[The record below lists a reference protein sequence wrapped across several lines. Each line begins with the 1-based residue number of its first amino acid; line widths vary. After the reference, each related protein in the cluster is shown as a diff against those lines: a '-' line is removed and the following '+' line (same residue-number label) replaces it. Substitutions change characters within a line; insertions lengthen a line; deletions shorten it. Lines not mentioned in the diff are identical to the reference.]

1 MKKDINRIPDSELN
15 VMQALWACGEPAG
28 RAQIEEKM
36 QERNDRKEPL
46 AQTTLLTLLSRL
58 EQKGFIKTE
67 KQGRSN
73 VYTPLVTRES
83 YQRSQSRSFVDKLF
97 GGSMSAF
104 ANALSEGG
112 LTEDELKELRKL
124 LEEKR

>member
-67 KQGRSN
+67 KQGRSS

-83 YQRSQSRSFVDKLF
+83 YQKAQSRSFVDKLF
-97 GGSMSAF
+97 SGSMSAF
-104 ANALSEGG
+104 ASALSEGG

>member
-1 MKKDINRIPDSELN
+1 MKKDVKRIPDSELN
-15 VMQALWACGEPAG
+15 VMQALWACGKPAG

-36 QERNDRKEPL
+36 QERKDREEPL

-58 EQKGFIKTE
+58 EQKGFIKAE
-67 KQGRSN
+67 KQGRSS

-83 YQRSQSRSFVDKLF
+83 YQKAQSRSFVDKLF
-97 GGSMSAF
+97 SGSMSAF
-104 ANALSEGG
+104 ASALSEGG

>member
-58 EQKGFIKTE
+58 EQKGFIKAE
-67 KQGRSN
+67 KQGRSSI
-73 VYTPLVTRES
+73 YTPLVPRES
-83 YQRSQSRSFVDKLF
+83 YQKAQSRSFVDKLF

-112 LTEDELKELRKL
+112 LTEEELKELRTL

>member
-67 KQGRSN
+67 KQGRSS

-83 YQRSQSRSFVDKLF
+83 YQKAQSRSFVDKLF

-112 LTEDELKELRKL
+112 LTEEELKELRTL

>member
-1 MKKDINRIPDSELN
+1 MKKDVKRIPDSELN
-15 VMQALWACGEPAG
+15 VMQALWACGKPAG

-36 QERNDRKEPL
+36 QERNDREEPL

-58 EQKGFIKTE
+58 EQKGFIKAE
-67 KQGRSN
+67 KQGRSS

-97 GGSMSAF
+97 SGSMSAF
-104 ANALSEGG
+104 ASALSEGG

>member
-15 VMQALWACGEPAG
+15 VMQALWACGKPAG

-36 QERNDRKEPL
+36 QERNEREEPL

-58 EQKGFIKTE
+58 EQKGFIKAE
-67 KQGRSN
+67 KQGRSSI
-73 VYTPLVTRES
+73 YTPLVTRES
-83 YQRSQSRSFVDKLF
+83 YQKAQSRSFVDKLF

-112 LTEDELKELRKL
+112 LTEEELRELKNL

>member
-28 RAQIEEKM
+28 RTQIEEKM
-36 QERNDRKEPL
+36 QERNDREEPL

-67 KQGRSN
+67 KQGRSSI
-73 VYTPLVTRES
+73 YTPLVTQES
-83 YQRSQSRSFVDKLF
+83 YQKAQSRSFVDKLF

-112 LTEDELKELRKL
+112 LTEEELKELRKL
-124 LEEKR
+124 LEEKP

>member
-67 KQGRSN
+67 KQGRSSI
-73 VYTPLVTRES
+73 YTPLVTRES
-83 YQRSQSRSFVDKLF
+83 YQKSQSRSFVDKLF

-104 ANALSEGG
+104 ASALSEGG